1 MLNAFIST
9 PLEAENVDCIR
20 EAARGRVN
28 IIYEPDLLPPRRYV
42 ADHKGIEGYTR
53 TAAENERFFENLRK
67 ADFMWD
73 IPPIDMLSAQDMSFA
88 PRLKWVQT
96 TSSGVG
102 PVVKALKMYET
113 GIHVTTARGI
123 HAVPLAEFSLM
134 AMLMH
139 FKQVNRLRDE
149 QKAHRWTRY
158 CGESLQGKLVAIV
171 GVGEVGHHI
180 AEMCKFHGMRVA
192 AMSRSLTPEEGHR
205 RGYDEVFGQDELRE
219 LTGRA
224 DVLLVCVPHTPE
236 TEHMIDRTVIEAIR
250 PSAMLINIA
259 RGQVVDEP
267 AMIEALRS
275 GAIGFA
281 ALDVATVEPLPE
293 QSPLWDLPNVMIS
306 PHSASTVPEENA
318 RITDLFIHN
327 MNCMLDGRESEMR
340 NLFDMVGMY

>member
-9 PLEAENVDCIR
+9 PLEPENVDRIR
-20 EAARGRVN
+20 KATEGRVN
-28 IIYEPDLLPPRRYV
+28 VVYEPDLLPPLRYV
-42 ADHKGIEGYTR
+42 SDHKGVEEYTR
-53 TAAENERFFENLRK
+53 SAAEKERFSEHLRK
-67 ADFMWD
+67 TDFMWD
-73 IPPIDMLSAQDMSFA
+73 IPPLGMLPAQDMSFA

-102 PVVKALKMYET
+102 QVVKALKMYDSDVR
-113 GIHVTTARGI
+113 VTTARGI

-139 FKQVNRLRDE
+139 YKQVNRLRED
-149 QKAHRWTRY
+149 QKAHLWTRY

-171 GVGEVGHHI
+171 GTGEVGHNI
-180 AEMCKFHGMRVA
+180 AEMCKFHGMRIA
-192 AMSRSLTPEEGHR
+192 AMSRSLTPEEGRR
-205 RGYDEVFGQDELRE
+205 RGYDEVFGKDDLRE
-219 LTGRA
+219 VAGRA
-224 DVLLVCVPHTPE
+224 DVIVLCVPHTPQ
-236 TEHMIDRTVIEAIR
+236 TEHMIDRAVLQAIR

-275 GAIGFA
+275 GSIGFA
-281 ALDVATVEPLPE
+281 ALDVAAVEPLPVD
-293 QSPLWDLPNVMIS
+293 SPLWDLPNVMIS
-306 PHSASTVPEENA
+306 PHSASTVPEENG